1 MLENLTLADR
11 ANSSNLP
18 SNLNQQTEDGIF
30 FLYPEF
36 FNIILLTTLIGMM
49 YNGIEIVHP
58 IYKIVF
64 CNLCVSLLSSFTSVA
79 TFLFIKTMRFST
91 MLNSINWCCILYH
104 YTSWCILS
112 VLRYLYIMHGNW
124 LHKKI
129 PEPKTI
135 GNLGLAAI
143 AVTYFLAVSVNI
155 LAAILLT
162 GWPRKG
168 LEEAPTAFLIIRT
181 IVILVTF
188 LLLLGVSCF
197 FYAKIL
203 RHTAKVGNVEI
214 AEPQLRKK
222 ETIQLNNLGAKSSDL
237 GGIWMGEDSN
247 SDEEDTHWKSL
258 RSKIMPKNKVDIFVI
273 QVSCKTSFYHHLLFS
288 KTSTVF

>member
-1 MLENLTLADR
+1 
-11 ANSSNLP
+11 
-18 SNLNQQTEDGIF
+18 
-30 FLYPEF
+30 
-36 FNIILLTTLIGMM
+36 
-49 YNGIEIVHP
+49 
-58 IYKIVF
+58 
-64 CNLCVSLLSSFTSVA
+64 
-79 TFLFIKTMRFST
+79 
-91 MLNSINWCCILYH
+91 
-104 YTSWCILS
+104 
-112 VLRYLYIMHGNW
+112 MHGNW
-124 LHKKI
+124 LHKKF

-143 AVTYFLAVSVNI
+143 AVTYFLVVSVNI

-162 GWPRKG
+162 DWPRKG

-222 ETIQLNNLGAKSSDL
+222 ETIQLNMLGTKSSDL

-273 QVSCKTSFYHHLLFS
+273 QVSCKASFYHHLLFS